1 MKKQLYLTKFTPV
14 FVALFLVSIAL
25 PLKINTAFI
34 YCLGL
39 LALYLFIKR
48 DKKIIHLP
56 VFYAATILVAGTH
69 ALHYWI
75 QPANELLNFELEKKI
90 PFLLIPL
97 FFSIIDVKNTLPKI
111 MKLVAFGASLI
122 GVLLLLFAGFQF
134 IQSSKSD
141 VFYYHN
147 LVSVVSG
154 NAIYYSLFFCI
165 ALLFAFELLI
175 TNKKRSYII
184 PITLLTVVIL
194 LLSSKLFTLL
204 LVLIFLY
211 YALIQVKTIAF
222 KTSLIVVFIVGLV
235 FSFQKIS
242 ERFKEIDRTNLL
254 ETKQSINPATT
265 FDGFSLRKELIA
277 LGLELKAEHSSQ
289 MFIGLGPGIC
299 QEKLNQKLIDKQF
312 YTGEN
317 EQSKSGFYNYNFHN
331 QYLQTLLETG
341 WIGLIALVI
350 MLLTPFLIIEKE
362 HRRIV
367 FFINGLFLFGFLTE
381 SFLSRQMGIVSY
393 LSFNSLFIAQHS
405 ITIRLLVKRLFDLSF
420 SCMVIVC
427 LLSWLM
433 PLLSVLI
440 ILDLKSFP
448 IFVQKRVGKNGKVF
462 HCFKLRTM
470 KKNTIHDFLPAQI
483 YDNRITK
490 FGAFLRK
497 YALDELPQF
506 FNVLLGNMS
515 VVGPRPL
522 MLSDEEK
529 FNKLIPNF
537 SSRLVM
543 KPGITGFAQAF
554 GYKGYVGSRVDIAN
568 RYRLDKKYSQIQ
580 SFWLDIKLIFF
591 TIKTVIYA
599 K

>member
-381 SFLSRQMGIVSY
+381 SFLSRQMGIVSF

>member
-1 MKKQLYLTKFTPV
+1 MKTQQFISKITPV
-14 FVALFLVSIAL
+14 LVALFLLSIAL

-34 YCLGL
+34 YGLGL
-39 LALYLFIKR
+39 LSLFSFIKR
-48 DKKIIHLP
+48 AKKTIQLP
-56 VFYAATILVAGTH
+56 VFYFVSILFFVTH
-69 ALHYWI
+69 ALHYWLN
-75 QPANELLNFELEKKI
+75 PSNELLNFELEKKI

-97 FFSIIDVKNTLPKI
+97 FFSVVDVKTTLPKI
-111 MKLVAFGASLI
+111 MKISAFGASLMA
-122 GVLLLLFAGFQF
+122 LSLLLFAGYQYFQTT
-134 IQSSKSD
+134 D
-141 VFYYHN
+141 NEVFYYHN
-147 LVSVVSG
+147 LVRVVSG
-154 NAIYYSLFFCI
+154 NAIYYSLFFSSV
-165 ALLFAFELLI
+165 LLFAFESLIKEKQRVYLL
-175 TNKKRSYII
+175 
-184 PITLLTVVIL
+184 PIGLLTIVIL

-204 LVLIFLY
+204 LVIIFLY
-211 YALIQVKTIAF
+211 YTLIHVKSIPIKA
-222 KTSLIVVFIVGLV
+222 SLLLLFIIGFV

-242 ERFKEIDRTNLL
+242 ARFNEIDRSHLL
-254 ETKQSINPATT
+254 ESQQTINPATV
-265 FDGFSLRKELIA
+265 FDGFSLRKELIL
-277 LGLELKAEHSSQ
+277 LGLELKAEYSSQ
-289 MFIGLGPGIC
+289 MCVGIGPGIC
-299 QEKLNQKLIDKQF
+299 QEKLNQKFIDKQF
-312 YTGEN
+312 YVGEN
-317 EQSKSGFYNYNFHN
+317 EKSKSGFYNYNFHN

-341 WIGLIALVI
+341 WIGYFTLLLL
-350 MLLTPFLIIEKE
+350 LLTPFFIVETDL
-362 HRRIV
+362 RRVV
-367 FFINGLFLFGFLTE
+367 FLLNGLFIIGFLTE

-393 LSFNSLFIAQHS
+393 LSFNSLFIAQQS
-405 ITIRLLVKRLFDLSF
+405 SSFRLMIKRIFDLIFSF
-420 SCMVIVC
+420 GVIVL
-427 LLSWLM
+427 LLSWLV
-433 PLLSVLI
+433 PLLCVFI
-440 ILDLKSFP
+440 IFDLKSSP

-470 KKNTIHDFLPAQI
+470 KKNALQHQIPAQI
-483 YDNRITK
+483 GDTRITK

-506 FNVLLGNMS
+506 FNVLVGSMS

-537 SSRLVM
+537 SSRLAM

>member
-1 MKKQLYLTKFTPV
+1 LKTQQFISKITPV
-14 FVALFLVSIAL
+14 FVALFLLSIAL

-34 YCLGL
+34 YGLGL
-39 LALYLFIKR
+39 LSLFTFIKR
-48 DKKIIHLP
+48 AKKTIQLP
-56 VFYAATILVAGTH
+56 VFYFVSILFAATH
-69 ALHYWI
+69 ALHYFLN
-75 QPANELLNFELEKKI
+75 PSNELLNFELEKKI

-97 FFSIIDVKNTLPKI
+97 FFSVVEVKTTLPKI
-111 MKLVAFGASLI
+111 MKISAFGASLMA
-122 GVLLLLFAGFQF
+122 LSLLLFAGYQYFQTT
-134 IQSSKSD
+134 D
-141 VFYYHN
+141 NEVFYYHN
-147 LVSVVSG
+147 LVRVVSG
-154 NAIYYSLFFCI
+154 NAIYYSLFFSS

-175 TNKKRSYII
+175 KEKQRVYLL
-184 PITLLTVVIL
+184 PIGLLTIVIL

-211 YALIQVKTIAF
+211 YTLIHVKSIPIKA
-222 KTSLIVVFIVGLV
+222 SLILLFIIGFV

-242 ERFKEIDRTNLL
+242 ARFNEIDRSHLL
-254 ETKQSINPATT
+254 ESQQTINPTT
-265 FDGFSLRKELIA
+265 VFDGFSLRKELIL

-289 MFIGLGPGIC
+289 MCVGIGPGIC
-299 QEKLNQKLIDKQF
+299 QEKLNQKFIDKQF
-312 YTGEN
+312 YVGEN
-317 EQSKSGFYNYNFHN
+317 EKSKSGFYNYNFHN

-341 WIGLIALVI
+341 WIGLFSLFLL
-350 MLLTPFLIIEKE
+350 LLTPFFIAETDLL
-362 HRRIV
+362 RVV
-367 FFINGLFLFGFLTE
+367 FLMNALFLIGFLTE

-393 LSFNSLFIAQHS
+393 LSFNSLFIAQQS
-405 ITIRLLVKRLFDLSF
+405 SSFRLMIKRIFDLIFSF
-420 SCMVIVC
+420 GVIVL

-433 PLLSVLI
+433 PLLCVFI
-440 ILDLKSFP
+440 IFDLKSSP

-470 KKNTIHDFLPAQI
+470 KKNALQHQIPAQI
-483 YDNRITK
+483 GDTRITK

-506 FNVLLGNMS
+506 FNVLVGSMS

-529 FNKLIPNF
+529 FNKLILNF
-537 SSRLVM
+537 SSRLAM

-580 SFWLDIKLIFF
+580 SLWLDIKLIFF
-591 TIKTVIYA
+591 TIKTILYA

>member
-1 MKKQLYLTKFTPV
+1 MKTQQFISKITPV
-14 FVALFLVSIAL
+14 FVALFLLSIAL

-34 YCLGL
+34 YGLGL
-39 LALYLFIKR
+39 LSFFTFIKR
-48 DKKIIHLP
+48 AKKTIQLP
-56 VFYAATILVAGTH
+56 VFYFVSILFAATH
-69 ALHYWI
+69 ALHYFLN
-75 QPANELLNFELEKKI
+75 PSNELLNFELEKKI

-97 FFSIIDVKNTLPKI
+97 FFSVVDVKTTLPKI
-111 MKLVAFGASLI
+111 MKISAFGASLMA
-122 GVLLLLFAGFQF
+122 LSLLLFAGYQYFQTT
-134 IQSSKSD
+134 D
-141 VFYYHN
+141 NEVFYYHN
-147 LVSVVSG
+147 LVRVVSG
-154 NAIYYSLFFCI
+154 NAIYYSLFFSS
-165 ALLFAFELLI
+165 ALLFAFESLIKEKQRVYLL
-175 TNKKRSYII
+175 
-184 PITLLTVVIL
+184 PIGLLTIVVL

-211 YALIQVKTIAF
+211 YTLIHVKSIPIKA
-222 KTSLIVVFIVGLV
+222 SLILLFIIGFV

-242 ERFKEIDRTNLL
+242 ARFNEIDRSHML
-254 ETKQSINPATT
+254 ETQQTINPATV
-265 FDGFSLRKELIA
+265 FDGFSLRKELIL

-289 MFIGLGPGIC
+289 MCVGIGPGIC
-299 QEKLNQKLIDKQF
+299 QEKLNQKFIDKQF
-312 YTGEN
+312 YVGEN
-317 EQSKSGFYNYNFHN
+317 EKSKSGFYNYNFHN
-331 QYLQTLLETG
+331 QYLQILLETG
-341 WIGLIALVI
+341 WIGLFSLFLL
-350 MLLTPFLIIEKE
+350 LLTPFFIAETDL
-362 HRRIV
+362 RRVV
-367 FFINGLFLFGFLTE
+367 FLMNALFLIGFLTE

-393 LSFNSLFIAQHS
+393 LSFNSLFIAQQS
-405 ITIRLLVKRLFDLSF
+405 SSFRLMIKRIFDLIFSF
-420 SCMVIVC
+420 GVIVL

-433 PLLSVLI
+433 PLLCVFI
-440 ILDLKSFP
+440 IFALKSSP

-470 KKNTIHDFLPAQI
+470 KKNALQHQIPAQI
-483 YDNRITK
+483 NDNRITK

-506 FNVLLGNMS
+506 FNVLVGSMS

-537 SSRLVM
+537 SSRLAM

>member
-1 MKKQLYLTKFTPV
+1 MKTQQFISKITPV
-14 FVALFLVSIAL
+14 FVALFLLSIAL

-34 YCLGL
+34 YGLGL
-39 LALYLFIKR
+39 LSFFTFIKR
-48 DKKIIHLP
+48 AKKTIQLP
-56 VFYAATILVAGTH
+56 VFYFVSILFAATH
-69 ALHYWI
+69 ALHYFLN
-75 QPANELLNFELEKKI
+75 PSNELLNFELEKKI

-97 FFSIIDVKNTLPKI
+97 FFSVVDVKTTLPKI
-111 MKLVAFGASLI
+111 MKIIAFGASLMA
-122 GVLLLLFAGFQF
+122 LSLLLFAGYQYFQTT
-134 IQSSKSD
+134 D
-141 VFYYHN
+141 NEVFYYHN
-147 LVSVVSG
+147 LVRVVSG
-154 NAIYYSLFFCI
+154 NAIYYSLFFSS
-165 ALLFAFELLI
+165 ALLFAFESLIKEKQRVYLL
-175 TNKKRSYII
+175 
-184 PITLLTVVIL
+184 PIGLLTIVVL

-211 YALIQVKTIAF
+211 YTLIHVKSIPIKA
-222 KTSLIVVFIVGLV
+222 SLILLFIIGFV

-242 ERFKEIDRTNLL
+242 ARFNEIDRSHML
-254 ETKQSINPATT
+254 ETQQTINPATV
-265 FDGFSLRKELIA
+265 FDGFSLRKELIL

-289 MFIGLGPGIC
+289 MCVGIGPGIC
-299 QEKLNQKLIDKQF
+299 QEKLNQKFIDKQF
-312 YTGEN
+312 YVGEN
-317 EQSKSGFYNYNFHN
+317 EKSKSGFYNYNFHN
-331 QYLQTLLETG
+331 QYLQILLETG
-341 WIGLIALVI
+341 WIGLFSLFLL
-350 MLLTPFLIIEKE
+350 LLTPFFIAETDL
-362 HRRIV
+362 RRVV
-367 FFINGLFLFGFLTE
+367 FLMNALFLIGFLTE

-393 LSFNSLFIAQHS
+393 LSFNSLFIAQQS
-405 ITIRLLVKRLFDLSF
+405 SSFRLMIKRIFDLIFSF
-420 SCMVIVC
+420 GVIVL

-433 PLLSVLI
+433 PLLCVFI
-440 ILDLKSFP
+440 IFDLKSSP

-470 KKNTIHDFLPAQI
+470 KKNALQHQIPAQI
-483 YDNRITK
+483 NDNRITK

-506 FNVLLGNMS
+506 FNVLVGSMS

-537 SSRLVM
+537 SSRLAM

>member
-1 MKKQLYLTKFTPV
+1 MKTQQFISKITPV
-14 FVALFLVSIAL
+14 FVALFLLSIAL

-34 YCLGL
+34 YGLGL
-39 LALYLFIKR
+39 LSFFTFIKR
-48 DKKIIHLP
+48 AKKTIQLP
-56 VFYAATILVAGTH
+56 VFYFVSILFAATH
-69 ALHYWI
+69 ALHYFLN
-75 QPANELLNFELEKKI
+75 PSNELLNFELEKKI

-97 FFSIIDVKNTLPKI
+97 FFSVVDVKTTLPKI
-111 MKLVAFGASLI
+111 MKISAFGASLMA
-122 GVLLLLFAGFQF
+122 LSLLLFAVYQYFQTT
-134 IQSSKSD
+134 D
-141 VFYYHN
+141 NEGFYYHN
-147 LVSVVSG
+147 LVRVVSG
-154 NAIYYSLFFCI
+154 NAIYYSLFFSS
-165 ALLFAFELLI
+165 ALLFAFESLIKEKQRVYLL
-175 TNKKRSYII
+175 
-184 PITLLTVVIL
+184 PIGLLTIVVL

-211 YALIQVKTIAF
+211 YTLIHVKSIPIKA
-222 KTSLIVVFIVGLV
+222 SLILLFIIGFV

-242 ERFKEIDRTNLL
+242 ARFNEIDRSHML
-254 ETKQSINPATT
+254 ESQQTINPATV
-265 FDGFSLRKELIA
+265 FDGFSLRKELIL

-289 MFIGLGPGIC
+289 MCVGIGPGIC
-299 QEKLNQKLIDKQF
+299 QEKLNQKFIDKQF
-312 YTGEN
+312 YVGEN
-317 EQSKSGFYNYNFHN
+317 EKSKSGFYNYNFHN
-331 QYLQTLLETG
+331 QYLQILLETG
-341 WIGLIALVI
+341 WIGLFSLFLL
-350 MLLTPFLIIEKE
+350 LLTPFFIAETDL
-362 HRRIV
+362 RRVV
-367 FFINGLFLFGFLTE
+367 FLMNALFLIGFLTE

-393 LSFNSLFIAQHS
+393 LSFNSLFIAQQS
-405 ITIRLLVKRLFDLSF
+405 SSFRLMIKRIFDLIFSF
-420 SCMVIVC
+420 GVIVL

-433 PLLSVLI
+433 PLLCVFI
-440 ILDLKSFP
+440 IFDLKSSP

-470 KKNTIHDFLPAQI
+470 KKNALQHQIPAQI
-483 YDNRITK
+483 NDNRITK

-506 FNVLLGNMS
+506 FNVLVGSMS

-537 SSRLVM
+537 SSRLAM

>member
-1 MKKQLYLTKFTPV
+1 MKTQQFISKITPV
-14 FVALFLVSIAL
+14 FVALFLLSIAL

-34 YCLGL
+34 YGLGL
-39 LALYLFIKR
+39 LSIFSFIKR
-48 DKKIIHLP
+48 AKKTIQLP
-56 VFYAATILVAGTH
+56 VFYFVSILFFVTH
-69 ALHYWI
+69 ALHYWLN
-75 QPANELLNFELEKKI
+75 PSNELLNFELEKKI

-97 FFSIIDVKNTLPKI
+97 FFSVVDVKTTLPKI
-111 MKLVAFGASLI
+111 MKIIAFGASLMA
-122 GVLLLLFAGFQF
+122 LSLLLFAGYQYFQTT
-134 IQSSKSD
+134 D
-141 VFYYHN
+141 NEVFYYHN
-147 LVSVVSG
+147 LVRVVSG
-154 NAIYYSLFFCI
+154 NAIYYSLFFSS
-165 ALLFAFELLI
+165 ALLFAFESLIMEKQRVYLL
-175 TNKKRSYII
+175 
-184 PITLLTVVIL
+184 PIGLLTIVIL

-211 YALIQVKTIAF
+211 YTLIHVKSIPIKA
-222 KTSLIVVFIVGLV
+222 SLILLFIIGFV

-242 ERFKEIDRTNLL
+242 ARFNEIDRSHML
-254 ETKQSINPATT
+254 ESQQTINPATV
-265 FDGFSLRKELIA
+265 FDGFSLRKELIL

-289 MFIGLGPGIC
+289 MCVGIGPGIC
-299 QEKLNQKLIDKQF
+299 QEKLNQKFIDKQF
-312 YTGEN
+312 YVGEN
-317 EQSKSGFYNYNFHN
+317 EKSKSGFYNYNFHN
-331 QYLQTLLETG
+331 QYLQILLETG
-341 WIGLIALVI
+341 WIGLFS
-350 MLLTPFLIIEKE
+350 LLLLLITPFMIVETDL
-362 HRRIV
+362 RRVV
-367 FFINGLFLFGFLTE
+367 FLMNALFLIGFLTE

-393 LSFNSLFIAQHS
+393 LSFNSLFIAQQS
-405 ITIRLLVKRLFDLSF
+405 SSFRLMIKRIFDFFFSF
-420 SCMVIVC
+420 GVIVL
-427 LLSWLM
+427 LLSWLV
-433 PLLSVLI
+433 PLLCVFI
-440 ILDLKSFP
+440 IFDLKSSP

-470 KKNTIHDFLPAQI
+470 KKNALQHQIPAQI
-483 YDNRITK
+483 GDTRITK

-506 FNVLLGNMS
+506 FNVLVGSMS

-537 SSRLVM
+537 SSRLTM

>member
-1 MKKQLYLTKFTPV
+1 MKTQQFISKITPV
-14 FVALFLVSIAL
+14 FVALFLLSIAL

-34 YCLGL
+34 YGLGL
-39 LALYLFIKR
+39 LSFFTFIKR
-48 DKKIIHLP
+48 AKKTIQLP
-56 VFYAATILVAGTH
+56 VFYFVSILFAATH
-69 ALHYWI
+69 ALHYFLN
-75 QPANELLNFELEKKI
+75 PSNELMNFELEKKI

-97 FFSIIDVKNTLPKI
+97 FFSVVDVKTTLPKI
-111 MKLVAFGASLI
+111 MKIIAFGASLMA
-122 GVLLLLFAGFQF
+122 LSLLLFAGYQYFQTT
-134 IQSSKSD
+134 D
-141 VFYYHN
+141 NEVFYYHN
-147 LVSVVSG
+147 LVRVVSG
-154 NAIYYSLFFCI
+154 NAIYYSLFFSS
-165 ALLFAFELLI
+165 ALLFAFESLIKEKQRVYLL
-175 TNKKRSYII
+175 
-184 PITLLTVVIL
+184 PIGLLTIVVL

-211 YALIQVKTIAF
+211 YTLIHVKSIPIKA
-222 KTSLIVVFIVGLV
+222 SLILLFIIGFV

-242 ERFKEIDRTNLL
+242 ARFNEIDRSHML
-254 ETKQSINPATT
+254 ETQQTINPATV
-265 FDGFSLRKELIA
+265 FDGFSLRKELIL

-289 MFIGLGPGIC
+289 MCVGIGPGIC
-299 QEKLNQKLIDKQF
+299 QEKLNQKFIDKQF
-312 YTGEN
+312 YVGEN
-317 EQSKSGFYNYNFHN
+317 EKSKSGFYNYNFHN
-331 QYLQTLLETG
+331 QYLQILLETG
-341 WIGLIALVI
+341 WIGLFSLFLL
-350 MLLTPFLIIEKE
+350 LLTPFFIAETDL
-362 HRRIV
+362 RRVV
-367 FFINGLFLFGFLTE
+367 FLMNALFLIGFLTE

-393 LSFNSLFIAQHS
+393 LSFNSLFIAQQS
-405 ITIRLLVKRLFDLSF
+405 SSFRLMIKRIFDLIFSF
-420 SCMVIVC
+420 GVIVL

-433 PLLSVLI
+433 PLLCVFI
-440 ILDLKSFP
+440 IFDLKSSP

-470 KKNTIHDFLPAQI
+470 KKNALQHQIPAQI
-483 YDNRITK
+483 NDNRITK

-506 FNVLLGNMS
+506 FNVLVGSMS

-537 SSRLVM
+537 SSRLAM

>member
-1 MKKQLYLTKFTPV
+1 MKTQQFISKITPV
-14 FVALFLVSIAL
+14 FVALFLLSIAL

-34 YCLGL
+34 YGLGL
-39 LALYLFIKR
+39 LSFFTFIKR
-48 DKKIIHLP
+48 AKKTIQLP
-56 VFYAATILVAGTH
+56 VFYFVSILFVATH
-69 ALHYWI
+69 ALHYWLN
-75 QPANELLNFELEKKI
+75 PSNELLNFELEKKI

-97 FFSIIDVKNTLPKI
+97 FFSVVEVKTTLPKI
-111 MKLVAFGASLI
+111 MKIIAFGASLMA
-122 GVLLLLFAGFQF
+122 LSLLLFAGYQYFQTT
-134 IQSSKSD
+134 D
-141 VFYYHN
+141 NEVFYYHN
-147 LVSVVSG
+147 LVRVVSG
-154 NAIYYSLFFCI
+154 NAIYYSLFFSS

-175 TNKKRSYII
+175 KEKQRVYLL
-184 PITLLTVVIL
+184 PIGLLTIVIL

-211 YALIQVKTIAF
+211 YTLIHVKSIPIKA
-222 KTSLIVVFIVGLV
+222 SLILLFIIGFV

-242 ERFKEIDRTNLL
+242 ARFNEIDRSHLL
-254 ETKQSINPATT
+254 ESQQTINPATV
-265 FDGFSLRKELIA
+265 FDGFSLRKELIL
-277 LGLELKAEHSSQ
+277 LGLELKAEYSSQ
-289 MFIGLGPGIC
+289 MCVGIGPGIC
-299 QEKLNQKLIDKQF
+299 QEKLNQKFIEKQF
-312 YTGEN
+312 YVGEN
-317 EQSKSGFYNYNFHN
+317 EKSKSGFYNYNFHN

-341 WIGLIALVI
+341 WIGFFTLLLL
-350 MLLTPFLIIEKE
+350 LLTPFFIVETDL
-362 HRRIV
+362 RRVV
-367 FFINGLFLFGFLTE
+367 FLLNGLFIIGFLTE

-393 LSFNSLFIAQHS
+393 LSFNSLFIAQQS
-405 ITIRLLVKRLFDLSF
+405 SSFRLMIKRIFDFIFSF
-420 SCMVIVC
+420 GIIVL
-427 LLSWLM
+427 LLSWFV
-433 PLLSVLI
+433 PLLCVFI
-440 ILDLKSFP
+440 IFDLKSSP

-470 KKNTIHDFLPAQI
+470 KKNALQHQIPAQI
-483 YDNRITK
+483 NDNRITK

-506 FNVLLGNMS
+506 FNVLVGSMS

-537 SSRLVM
+537 SSRLAM

>member
-1 MKKQLYLTKFTPV
+1 MKKQLCLTKFTPV

-25 PLKINTAFI
+25 PLKISTAFI

-97 FFSIIDVKNTLPKI
+97 FFSVIDVKNTLPKI
-111 MKLVAFGASLI
+111 MKLIAFGASLI

-134 IQSSKSD
+134 IQSAKSD

-222 KTSLIVVFIVGLV
+222 KTSLTVVFIVGLV

-289 MFIGLGPGIC
+289 MFFGLGPGIC

-381 SFLSRQMGIVSY
+381 SFLSRQMGIVSF

-433 PLLSVLI
+433 PLLSVVI

>member
-1 MKKQLYLTKFTPV
+1 MKKQLYLTKLTPV

-381 SFLSRQMGIVSY
+381 SFLSRQMGIVSF

>member
-1 MKKQLYLTKFTPV
+1 MV
-14 FVALFLVSIAL
+14 FVALFLLSIAL

-48 DKKIIHLP
+48 DKKINQLP
-56 VFYAATILVAGTH
+56 VFYGATLLVAGTH

-97 FFSIIDVKNTLPKI
+97 FFSVIDVKNTLPKI

-122 GVLLLLFAGFQF
+122 GVLLLLFAGYQF
-134 IQSSKSD
+134 IQSANSD

-147 LVSVVSG
+147 LVCVVSG

-175 TNKKRSYII
+175 TDKKRVYII

-204 LVLIFLY
+204 LVLIFMY

-222 KTSLIVVFIVGLV
+222 KTSLILVFIFGFV

-317 EQSKSGFYNYNFHN
+317 AQNKSGFYNYNFHN

-341 WIGLIALVI
+341 WIGFIALVI
-350 MLLTPFLIIEKE
+350 MLLTPFLIIEKD

-405 ITIRLLVKRLFDLSF
+405 TTIRLLVKRLFDLLFSF
-420 SCMVIVC
+420 MVIGC
-427 LLSWLM
+427 LLSWLV
-433 PLLSVLI
+433 PLLSVFI

-470 KKNTIHDFLPAQI
+470 KKNSIHDFLPAQI
-483 YDNRITK
+483 DDNRITK

-580 SFWLDIKLIFF
+580 SLWLDIKLIFF
-591 TIKTVIYA
+591 TIKTIIYA

>member
-1 MKKQLYLTKFTPV
+1 MKKQLCLTKFTPV

-25 PLKINTAFI
+25 PLKISTAFI

-97 FFSIIDVKNTLPKI
+97 FFSVIDVKNTLPKI

-134 IQSSKSD
+134 IQSAKSD

-222 KTSLIVVFIVGLV
+222 KTSLTVVFIVGLV

-289 MFIGLGPGIC
+289 MFFGLGPGIC

-381 SFLSRQMGIVSY
+381 SFLSRQMGIVSF

-433 PLLSVLI
+433 PLLSVVI

>member
-97 FFSIIDVKNTLPKI
+97 FFSVIDVKNTLPKI

-134 IQSSKSD
+134 IQSAKSD

-381 SFLSRQMGIVSY
+381 SFLSRQMGIVSF

>member
-1 MKKQLYLTKFTPV
+1 MTKQLYLTKFTPV
-14 FVALFLVSIAL
+14 FVALFLLSIAL

-34 YCLGL
+34 YCFGL

-48 DKKIIHLP
+48 DKKINQLP
-56 VFYAATILVAGTH
+56 VFYGATLLVAGTH

-97 FFSIIDVKNTLPKI
+97 FFSVIDVKNTLPKI

-122 GVLLLLFAGFQF
+122 GVLLLLFAGYQF
-134 IQSSKSD
+134 IQSANSD

-147 LVSVVSG
+147 LVRVVSG

-175 TNKKRSYII
+175 TDKKRVYII
-184 PITLLTVVIL
+184 PITMLTVVIL

-204 LVLIFLY
+204 LVMIFMY

-222 KTSLIVVFIVGLV
+222 KTSLILVFIFGFV

-277 LGLELKAEHSSQ
+277 LGLELKAEYSSQ

-299 QEKLNQKLIDKQF
+299 QEKLNQKIIDKQF

-317 EQSKSGFYNYNFHN
+317 SLSKSGFYNYNFHN

-341 WIGLIALVI
+341 WIGFIALVI
-350 MLLTPFLIIEKE
+350 MLLTPFLIIEKD
-362 HRRIV
+362 HQRIV

-381 SFLSRQMGIVSY
+381 SFLSRQMGIVSF

-405 ITIRLLVKRLFDLSF
+405 ITIRLLVKRLFDLLFSF
-420 SCMVIVC
+420 MVIGC
-427 LLSWLM
+427 LLSWLV
-433 PLLSVLI
+433 PLLSVFI

-470 KKNTIHDFLPAQI
+470 KKNSIHDFLPAQI
-483 YDNRITK
+483 DDNRITK

-591 TIKTVIYA
+591 TIKTIIYA

>member
-1 MKKQLYLTKFTPV
+1 MKKQLYLTKFTPM

-75 QPANELLNFELEKKI
+75 QPENELLNFELEKKI
-90 PFLLIPL
+90 PFFLIPL
-97 FFSIIDVKNTLPKI
+97 FFSVIDVKNTLPKI

-122 GVLLLLFAGFQF
+122 GVLMLLFAGFHF
-134 IQSSKSD
+134 IQSAKSD

-381 SFLSRQMGIVSY
+381 SFLSRQMGIVSF

-433 PLLSVLI
+433 PLLSVVI

>member
-1 MKKQLYLTKFTPV
+1 MKTQQFISKITPV
-14 FVALFLVSIAL
+14 FVALFLLSIAL

-34 YCLGL
+34 YGLGL
-39 LALYLFIKR
+39 LSFFTFIKR
-48 DKKIIHLP
+48 AKKTIQLP
-56 VFYAATILVAGTH
+56 VFYFVSILFAATH
-69 ALHYWI
+69 ALHYFLN
-75 QPANELLNFELEKKI
+75 PSNELLNFELEKKI

-97 FFSIIDVKNTLPKI
+97 FFSVVDVKTTLPKI
-111 MKLVAFGASLI
+111 MKIIAFGASLMA
-122 GVLLLLFAGFQF
+122 LSLLLFAGYQYFQTT
-134 IQSSKSD
+134 D
-141 VFYYHN
+141 NEVFYYHN
-147 LVSVVSG
+147 LVRVVSG
-154 NAIYYSLFFCI
+154 NAIYYSLFFSS
-165 ALLFAFELLI
+165 ALLFAFESLIKEKQRVYLL
-175 TNKKRSYII
+175 
-184 PITLLTVVIL
+184 PIGLLTIVIL

-211 YALIQVKTIAF
+211 YTLIHVKSIPIKA
-222 KTSLIVVFIVGLV
+222 SLILLFIIGFV
-235 FSFQKIS
+235 FSFKKIS
-242 ERFKEIDRTNLL
+242 ARFNEIDRSHML
-254 ETKQSINPATT
+254 ESQQTINPATV
-265 FDGFSLRKELIA
+265 FDGFSLRKELIL

-289 MFIGLGPGIC
+289 MCVGIGPGIC
-299 QEKLNQKLIDKQF
+299 QEKLNQKFIDKQF
-312 YTGEN
+312 YVGEN
-317 EQSKSGFYNYNFHN
+317 EKSKSGFYNYNFHN
-331 QYLQTLLETG
+331 QYLQILLETG
-341 WIGLIALVI
+341 WIGLFSLFLL
-350 MLLTPFLIIEKE
+350 LLTPFFIAETDL
-362 HRRIV
+362 RRVV
-367 FFINGLFLFGFLTE
+367 FLMNALFLIGFLTE

-393 LSFNSLFIAQHS
+393 LSFNSLFIAQQS
-405 ITIRLLVKRLFDLSF
+405 SSFRLMIKRIFDLIFSF
-420 SCMVIVC
+420 GVIVL

-433 PLLSVLI
+433 PLLCVFI
-440 ILDLKSFP
+440 IFDLKSSP

-470 KKNTIHDFLPAQI
+470 KKNALQHQIPAQI
-483 YDNRITK
+483 GDTRITK

-506 FNVLLGNMS
+506 FNVLVGSMS

-537 SSRLVM
+537 SSRLAM

-568 RYRLDKKYSQIQ
+568 RYRLDKKYIQIQ

>member
-1 MKKQLYLTKFTPV
+1 MKAQQFITKITPILV
-14 FVALFLVSIAL
+14 GLFLLSIAL

-39 LALYLFIKR
+39 LALYYFIKR
-48 DKKIIHLP
+48 DKKPIQIP
-56 VFYAATILVAGTH
+56 VFFAVSLLFAVTH
-69 ALHYWI
+69 GIHYWI
-75 QPANELLNFELEKKI
+75 QAGNEQLNFELEKKLS
-90 PFLLIPL
+90 FLLIPL
-97 FFSIIDVKNTLPKI
+97 FFSAFDMKSTLPKI
-111 MKLVAFGASLI
+111 MKLVALGASFI
-122 GVLLLLFAGFQF
+122 ATVLLLFASLQLYK
-134 IQSSKSD
+134 SAESD
-141 VFYYHN
+141 VFFYHN
-147 LVSVVSG
+147 LVSVVGG
-154 NAIYYSLFFCI
+154 NAIYYSLFFSI
-165 ALLFAFELLI
+165 ALLFTFELLI
-175 TNKKRSYII
+175 TDKKRVYII

-211 YALIQVKTIAF
+211 YTLIQVKTIAF

-242 ERFKEIDRTNLL
+242 ERFKEIDRTNIL

-277 LGLELKAEHSSQ
+277 LGLELQAEHASQ
-289 MFIGLGPGIC
+289 MIVGIGPGIC

-317 EQSKSGFYNYNFHN
+317 AQSKSGFYNYNFHN

-341 WIGLIALVI
+341 WIGFITLVI
-350 MLLTPFLIIEKE
+350 MLLTPFLIIEKN
-362 HRRIV
+362 HWRIV

-393 LSFNSLFIAQHS
+393 LSFNSFFVAQHS
-405 ITIRLLVKRLFDLSF
+405 ITIRLLVKRLFDLLF
-420 SCMVIVC
+420 SLIVIGC
-427 LLSWLM
+427 LLSWLI
-433 PLLSVLI
+433 PLLCVLI

-470 KKNTIHDFLPAQI
+470 KKNTINEHLPAQI
-483 YDNRITK
+483 DDQRITK

-497 YALDELPQF
+497 YAFDELPQF
-506 FNVLLGNMS
+506 FNVLTGSMS

-529 FNKLIPNF
+529 FSKMIPNF
-537 SSRLVM
+537 SSRLTV

-568 RYRLDKKYSQIQ
+568 RYRLDKKYSQTY
-580 SFWLDIKLIFF
+580 SFWLDMKLIFF
-591 TIKTVIYA
+591 TIKTVINS

>member
-1 MKKQLYLTKFTPV
+1 MKKQLYLTKLTPV

-97 FFSIIDVKNTLPKI
+97 FFSVIDVKNTLPKI

-350 MLLTPFLIIEKE
+350 MLLTPFFIIEKE

-381 SFLSRQMGIVSY
+381 SFLSRQMGIVSF

-420 SCMVIVC
+420 SFMVIVC

-433 PLLSVLI
+433 PLLSVFI

>member
-1 MKKQLYLTKFTPV
+1 MKTQQFISKITPV
-14 FVALFLVSIAL
+14 FVALFLLSIAL

-34 YCLGL
+34 YGLGL
-39 LALYLFIKR
+39 LSFFTFIKR
-48 DKKIIHLP
+48 AKKTIQLP
-56 VFYAATILVAGTH
+56 VFYFVSILFAATH
-69 ALHYWI
+69 ALHYFLN
-75 QPANELLNFELEKKI
+75 PSNELLNFELEKKI

-97 FFSIIDVKNTLPKI
+97 FFSVVDVKTTLPKI
-111 MKLVAFGASLI
+111 MKIIAFGASLMA
-122 GVLLLLFAGFQF
+122 LSLLLFAGYQYFQTT
-134 IQSSKSD
+134 D
-141 VFYYHN
+141 NEVFYYHN
-147 LVSVVSG
+147 LVRVVSG
-154 NAIYYSLFFCI
+154 NAIYYSLFFSS
-165 ALLFAFELLI
+165 ALLFAFESLIKEKQRVYLL
-175 TNKKRSYII
+175 
-184 PITLLTVVIL
+184 PIGLLTIVVL

-211 YALIQVKTIAF
+211 YTLIHVKSIPIKA
-222 KTSLIVVFIVGLV
+222 SLILLFIIGFV

-242 ERFKEIDRTNLL
+242 ARFNEIDRSHML
-254 ETKQSINPATT
+254 ETQQTINPATV
-265 FDGFSLRKELIA
+265 FDGFSLRKELIL

-289 MFIGLGPGIC
+289 MCVGIGPGIC
-299 QEKLNQKLIDKQF
+299 QEKLNQKFIDKQF
-312 YTGEN
+312 YVGEN
-317 EQSKSGFYNYNFHN
+317 EKSKSGFYNYNFHN
-331 QYLQTLLETG
+331 QYLQILLETG
-341 WIGLIALVI
+341 WIGLFSLFLL
-350 MLLTPFLIIEKE
+350 LLTPFFIAETDL
-362 HRRIV
+362 RRVV
-367 FFINGLFLFGFLTE
+367 FLMNALFLIGFLTE

-393 LSFNSLFIAQHS
+393 LSFNSLFIAQQS
-405 ITIRLLVKRLFDLSF
+405 SSFRLMIKRIFDLIFSF
-420 SCMVIVC
+420 GVIVL

-433 PLLSVLI
+433 PLLCVFI
-440 ILDLKSFP
+440 IFDLKSSP

-470 KKNTIHDFLPAQI
+470 KKNALQHQIPAQI
-483 YDNRITK
+483 NDNRITK

-497 YALDELPQF
+497 YAVDELPQF
-506 FNVLLGNMS
+506 FNVLVGSMS

-537 SSRLVM
+537 SSRLAM

>member
-1 MKKQLYLTKFTPV
+1 MKTQQFISKITPV
-14 FVALFLVSIAL
+14 FVALFLLSIAL

-34 YCLGL
+34 YGLGL
-39 LALYLFIKR
+39 LSFFTFIKR
-48 DKKIIHLP
+48 AKKTIQLP
-56 VFYAATILVAGTH
+56 VFYFVSILFAATH
-69 ALHYWI
+69 ALHYFLN
-75 QPANELLNFELEKKI
+75 PSNELLNFELEKKI

-97 FFSIIDVKNTLPKI
+97 FFSVVDVKTTLPKI
-111 MKLVAFGASLI
+111 MKIIAFGASLMA
-122 GVLLLLFAGFQF
+122 LSLLLFAGYQYFQTT
-134 IQSSKSD
+134 D
-141 VFYYHN
+141 NEVFYYHN
-147 LVSVVSG
+147 LVRVVSG
-154 NAIYYSLFFCI
+154 NAIYYSLFFSS
-165 ALLFAFELLI
+165 ALLFAFESLIKEKQRVYLL
-175 TNKKRSYII
+175 
-184 PITLLTVVIL
+184 PIGLLTIVVL

-211 YALIQVKTIAF
+211 YTLIHVKSIPIKA
-222 KTSLIVVFIVGLV
+222 SLILLFIIGFV

-242 ERFKEIDRTNLL
+242 ARFNEIDRSHML
-254 ETKQSINPATT
+254 ETQQTINPATV
-265 FDGFSLRKELIA
+265 FDGFSLRKELIL

-289 MFIGLGPGIC
+289 MCVGIGPGIC
-299 QEKLNQKLIDKQF
+299 QEKLNQKFIDKQF
-312 YTGEN
+312 YVGEN
-317 EQSKSGFYNYNFHN
+317 EKSKSGFYNYNFHN
-331 QYLQTLLETG
+331 QYLQILLETG
-341 WIGLIALVI
+341 WIGLFSLFLL
-350 MLLTPFLIIEKE
+350 LLTPFFIAETDL
-362 HRRIV
+362 RRVV
-367 FFINGLFLFGFLTE
+367 FLMNALFLIGFLTE

-393 LSFNSLFIAQHS
+393 LSFNSLFIAQQS
-405 ITIRLLVKRLFDLSF
+405 SSFRLMIKRIFDLIFSF
-420 SCMVIVC
+420 GVIVL

-433 PLLSVLI
+433 PLLCVFI
-440 ILDLKSFP
+440 IFDLKSSP

-470 KKNTIHDFLPAQI
+470 KKNALQHQIPAQI
-483 YDNRITK
+483 NDNRITK

-506 FNVLLGNMS
+506 FNVLVGSMS

-537 SSRLVM
+537 SSRLAM

-568 RYRLDKKYSQIQ
+568 RYRLDKKYIQIQ

>member
-1 MKKQLYLTKFTPV
+1 MKTQQFISKITPV
-14 FVALFLVSIAL
+14 FVALFLLSIAL

-34 YCLGL
+34 YGLGL
-39 LALYLFIKR
+39 LSFFTFIKR
-48 DKKIIHLP
+48 AKKTIQLP
-56 VFYAATILVAGTH
+56 VFYFVSILFAATH
-69 ALHYWI
+69 ALHYFLN
-75 QPANELLNFELEKKI
+75 PSNELLNFELEKKI

-97 FFSIIDVKNTLPKI
+97 FFSVVDVKTTLPKI
-111 MKLVAFGASLI
+111 MKIIAFGASLMA
-122 GVLLLLFAGFQF
+122 LSLLLFAGYQYFQTT
-134 IQSSKSD
+134 D
-141 VFYYHN
+141 NEVFYYHN
-147 LVSVVSG
+147 LVRVVSG
-154 NAIYYSLFFCI
+154 NAIYYSLFFSS
-165 ALLFAFELLI
+165 ALLFAFESLIKEKQRVYLL
-175 TNKKRSYII
+175 
-184 PITLLTVVIL
+184 PIGLLTIVVL

-211 YALIQVKTIAF
+211 YTLIHVKSIPIKA
-222 KTSLIVVFIVGLV
+222 SLILLFIIGFV

-242 ERFKEIDRTNLL
+242 ARFNEIDRSHML
-254 ETKQSINPATT
+254 ETQQTINPATV
-265 FDGFSLRKELIA
+265 FDGFSLRKELIL

-289 MFIGLGPGIC
+289 MCVGIGPGIC
-299 QEKLNQKLIDKQF
+299 QEKLNQKFIDKQF
-312 YTGEN
+312 YVGEN
-317 EQSKSGFYNYNFHN
+317 EKSKSGFYNYNFHN
-331 QYLQTLLETG
+331 QYLQILLETG
-341 WIGLIALVI
+341 WIGLFSLFLL
-350 MLLTPFLIIEKE
+350 LLTPFFIAETDL
-362 HRRIV
+362 RRVV
-367 FFINGLFLFGFLTE
+367 FLMNALFLIGFLTE

-393 LSFNSLFIAQHS
+393 LSFNSLFMAQQS
-405 ITIRLLVKRLFDLSF
+405 SSFRLMIKRIFDFIFSF
-420 SCMVIVC
+420 GVIVL
-427 LLSWLM
+427 LLSWFV
-433 PLLSVLI
+433 PLLCVFI
-440 ILDLKSFP
+440 IFDLKSSP

-470 KKNTIHDFLPAQI
+470 KKNALQHQIPAQI
-483 YDNRITK
+483 NDNRITK

-506 FNVLLGNMS
+506 FNVLVGSMS

-537 SSRLVM
+537 SSRLAM

-568 RYRLDKKYSQIQ
+568 RYRLDKKYIQIQ